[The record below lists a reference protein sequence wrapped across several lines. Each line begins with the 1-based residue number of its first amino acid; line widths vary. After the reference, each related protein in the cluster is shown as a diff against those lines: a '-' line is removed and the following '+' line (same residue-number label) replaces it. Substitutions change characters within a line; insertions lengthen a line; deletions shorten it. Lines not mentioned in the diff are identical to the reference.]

1 MEADAGVAKLDLAP
15 SEDRPAPPRETAPV
29 RVRGLGLPKYGT
41 SIKRIQRARFL
52 VPRQAERFRSPLI
65 EVPPHGAEPPA

>member
-1 MEADAGVAKLDLAP
+1 V
-15 SEDRPAPPRETAPV
+15 TAPV
-29 RVRGLGLPKYGT
+29 RVRGLGLPKYRT